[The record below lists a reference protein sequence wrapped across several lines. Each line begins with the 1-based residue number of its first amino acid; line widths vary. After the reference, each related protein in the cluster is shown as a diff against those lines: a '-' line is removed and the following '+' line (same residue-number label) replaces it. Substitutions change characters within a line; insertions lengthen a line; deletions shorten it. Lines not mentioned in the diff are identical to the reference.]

1 MARLFAKAM
10 EEYKAPVI
18 ISLESV
24 REDIRLCNN
33 VKNKLNNIKSNIHD
47 RESVIRDLPYVNSIL
62 LKHNKMPIRVSR
74 EDNLTEVNAKVE
86 DAESDVAD
94 IATDLATKEQELAK
108 QEQEQKEQVVTE
120 PTVQETE
127 VEPIRKY
134 PLNEKTLTT
143 YAISTPNL
151 LSATAAAVKVGDGIE
166 DAPTV
171 VDVAKS
177 VMANAAT
184 NENMVNVIQEGY
196 DYKKSLISNVMRFY
210 NSKEGKTW
218 LMSPKGQEWISYV
231 ASKHSISKEEDLI
244 DTTKIEEPDFEDIK
258 QPDDVVIAMENSLG
272 QLDYIVNG
280 RSDYDDE
287 DIEAVVK
294 SEETEEALSDNADK
308 ITRLEN
314 TIDLLAAGIDS
325 VDSIQASSSV
335 TIESAKVYSNILHK
349 LAADTSAVI
358 GYELNNDYV
367 ISKEDLK
374 YDPVGGLS
382 IAREQLL
389 EVLTAV
395 YEQIKKMVLKAIKL
409 IKQYLNASNLQ
420 AKLVSG
426 RAMALLEEL
435 KTKRDISD
443 DKFATIEN
451 ELVEKYRP
459 LLYVLDFDLSEAK
472 DYLNALVNNP
482 MRHLVQQPLKD
493 VYGYLNKLNS
503 DIKADKA
510 ANVGSDLDKILDTMH
525 MDNVV
530 GKVFRLRNRYVAKLD
545 HVTVNKKDASKDVY
559 PVFVSGGKAFGLTCE
574 VNEVSNGK
582 EVSKYDMVRLDFSSL
597 QGSFRNPPS
606 RRAIDATLQVL
617 KKTGLNTKQVY
628 KESEDIIEYAKSF
641 IESFRKFD
649 NSTDED
655 TMNVK
660 EISLAISSVV
670 SYAKAITIKY
680 ATTELVNY
688 VNNCKALLNICSSC
702 IDVMD

>member
-62 LKHNKMPIRVSR
+62 LKHNKMPLRVTR
-74 EDNLTEVNAKVE
+74 EDNLADVNNRVN
-86 DAESDVAD
+86 DAESDVND

-108 QEQEQKEQVVTE
+108 QDQDQQEQVVTE
-120 PTVQETE
+120 PLAQEPE
-127 VEPIRKY
+127 VEPIKKY

-177 VMANAAT
+177 VIANAAT

-210 NSKEGKTW
+210 NSKEGRTW
-218 LMSPKGQEWISYV
+218 LMSPKGQEWISYI
-231 ASKHSISKEEDLI
+231 ASKHSISKEEDII
-244 DTTKIEEPDFEDIK
+244 DTAKIEEPDFENIE
-258 QPDDVVIAMENSLG
+258 QPDDVVIAMENNLG
-272 QLDYIVNG
+272 QLDYLVNG
-280 RSDYDDE
+280 RKDYDDE
-287 DIEAVVK
+287 DIESVVNA
-294 SEETEEALSDNADK
+294 SETEEALSDNADK

-314 TIDLLAAGIDS
+314 NIDLLAAGIESIDG
-325 VDSIQASSSV
+325 IQASSSV
-335 TIESAKVYSNILHK
+335 TVESAKIYSNILHK
-349 LAADTSAVI
+349 LAADTSSVI
-358 GYELNNDYV
+358 GYELNSDYV

-374 YDPVGGLS
+374 YDPAGGLS
-382 IAREQLL
+382 IAREQLV
-389 EVLTAV
+389 EVLVAV

-409 IKQYLNASNLQ
+409 IKQYLNVSNLQ

-426 RAMALLEEL
+426 RATALLEAL

-451 ELVEKYRP
+451 EIVERYRP
-459 LLYVLDFDLSEAK
+459 LVFVLDFDLGEAR

-482 MRHLVQQPLKD
+482 MRRLVQQPLKD

-510 ANVGSDLDKILDTMH
+510 SSVGANIDKILDVMH
-525 MDNVV
+525 MDNVI
-530 GKVFRLRNRYVAKLD
+530 GRVFKLRNRYVTKLD
-545 HVTVNKKDASKDVY
+545 HVTLSRKDSSKEVY
-559 PVFVSGGKAFGLTCE
+559 PVFVSGGKAFGLTCDIK
-574 VNEVSNGK
+574 EVSNGR
-582 EVSKYDMVRLDFSSL
+582 EITKYDMVTLDFNSL

-606 RRAIDATLQVL
+606 KRDIDNTLQSL
-617 KKTGLNTKQVY
+617 KRTSLNTKTVF
-628 KESEDIIEYAKSF
+628 KESEEIIEYAKSF

-649 NSTDED
+649 SSTDED
-655 TMNVK
+655 TMDVK

-670 SYAKAITIKY
+670 SYAKTITIKY

>member
-1 MARLFAKAM
+1 MANLFAKAM

-62 LKHNKMPIRVSR
+62 LKHNKMPLRVTR
-74 EDNLTEVNAKVE
+74 EDNL
-86 DAESDVAD
+86 SDVNDRVNDTESNVND
-94 IATDLATKEQELAK
+94 IATDLAVKEQELAK

-151 LSATAAAVKVGDGIE
+151 LSATAAAVKVGDSIE

-171 VDVAKS
+171 VDVVKS
-177 VMANAAT
+177 VIANAAT

-218 LMSPKGQEWISYV
+218 LMSPKGQEWISYI
-231 ASKHSISKEEDLI
+231 ASKHNVSTEEDLV
-244 DTTKIEEPDFEDIK
+244 DTTKMEEPDFENIE
-258 QPDDVVIAMENSLG
+258 QPDDVVIAMENNLG

-287 DIEAVVK
+287 DIESVVK
-294 SEETEEALSDNADK
+294 VDETEEALSDNADK

-325 VDSIQASSSV
+325 VDEIQASSSV
-335 TIESAKVYSNILHK
+335 TVESAKVYSNILHK

-374 YDPVGGLS
+374 YDPAGGLS
-382 IAREQLL
+382 IARKELV
-389 EVLTAV
+389 EVLIAV

-426 RAMALLEEL
+426 RATALIEKL

-443 DKFATIEN
+443 DKFVTIEN

-472 DYLNALVNNP
+472 DYLDALVNNP

-503 DIKADKA
+503 DIRADKA
-510 ANVGSDLDKILDTMH
+510 ANIGSDLDKILDTMH
-525 MDNVV
+525 MNNVV

-545 HVTVNKKDASKDVY
+545 HVAVNKKDASKDVY

-606 RRAIDATLQVL
+606 KRAIDATLQAL
-617 KKTGLNTKQVY
+617 KKTGLNTKAVY
-628 KESEDIIEYAKSF
+628 KESEDIIKYAKSF

-670 SYAKAITIKY
+670 SYAKTITIKY

-688 VNNCKALLNICSSC
+688 VNNCKALLSICSSC
-702 IDVMD
+702 IDAMD